1 MMKHLIAE
9 EISVVI
15 WMDMLLMV
23 IINWFIVN
31 YVTKHLSAE
40 DISVVI
46 WMDNGHTSEH
56 YFKCTYCENDFRQKS
71 GCKIHVLTHT
81 AGYTF
86 MCKIS
91 LKCTH
96 YKK

>member
-46 WMDNGHTSEH
+46 WMDIPLIITS
-56 YFKCTYCENDFRQKS
+56 CTYCEKDSRKTV
-71 GCKIHVLTHT
+71 I
-81 AGYTF
+81 ATF
-86 MCKIS
+86 TC
-91 LKCTH
+91 
-96 YKK
+96 